1 MNQKLVPMPFPFHS
15 LWTNYR
21 DATQKETITYKQSDQ
36 PHKKQQI
43 YVVYH
48 HYIYYT
54 YIYLYISLN
63 ITKYLLLVHCTKMI
77 FKQGTKDESIF
88 FFKWAKN
95 WSENVSEVRESNAA
109 FLCRVEIC
117 AVQWCV
123 CNKVWW
129 LCCTRQKGWHHWFEV
144 GWLMDVFQHTHTH
157 THTHKQVYTHTHT
170 HIHMHIKTQRRPV
183 FTHTHFTQQQRL
195 MQE

>member
-21 DATQKETITYKQSDQ
+21 EATQKETITYKQSDQ

-88 FFKWAKN
+88 SFYGLKT
-95 WSENVSEVRESNAA
+95 EVKMYQRWEKAMQLFSIALRFVQYSGVCAIRFGDCAA
-109 FLCRVEIC
+109 RVKR
-117 AVQWCV
+117 AG
-123 CNKVWW
+123 
-129 LCCTRQKGWHHWFEV
+129 TTGFR
-144 GWLMDVFQHTHTH
+144 
-157 THTHKQVYTHTHT
+157 
-170 HIHMHIKTQRRPV
+170 
-183 FTHTHFTQQQRL
+183 
-195 MQE
+195 